1 MKYIENANDFTL
13 VADEGMVITNYCDE
27 MPAYM
32 FEYSYKVNVCDLVSN
47 DYREIPFSEASELE
61 IAKIK
66 AEKERIESAQ
76 SGVTLTKIEEEI

>member
-1 MKYIENANDFTL
+1 MKYIENTNDFTL

-32 FEYSYKVNVCDLVSN
+32 FECSYKVNVNDLVSN
-47 DYREIPFSEASELE
+47 GYREIPFSEANELQ

-66 AEKERIESAQ
+66 TEKERMAAAQ
-76 SGVTLTKIEEEI
+76 SGTTLTRIEKEI